1 MVREQQRAAFW
12 KGVQVGRYIETGYS
26 MGKIRAGVGYQSV
39 DNLRDMGVEVQP
51 SFPVIQLP
59 TPQ

>member
-1 MVREQQRAAFW
+1 M
-12 KGVQVGRYIETGYS
+12 QVGRYIETGYS
-26 MGKIRAGVGYQSV
+26 MGKIRAGVSYQSV